1 MLEFIS
7 KKLVKKIE
15 TIIPFENPDLYKK
28 QYFQSLLTDRVFEKT
43 ALVIPWKSSRC
54 GNSRQNPRKKHTV
67 FPLLKAEVKI
77 IHTFVKISATRLL
90 EIWP

>member
-15 TIIPFENPDLYKK
+15 TIIPFENLDLYKK

-43 ALVIPWKSSRC
+43 ALVIP
-54 GNSRQNPRKKHTV
+54 
-67 FPLLKAEVKI
+67 
-77 IHTFVKISATRLL
+77 
-90 EIWP
+90 